1 MQTSSMSSRIR
12 FRLVLSKKSLVET
25 KRTSMLVTVL
35 RLMNFELKL
44 RVALLSRPPVRRKRR
59 APLKR
64 RRRMV
69 ATSKLSLKSSM
80 R

>member
-1 MQTSSMSSRIR
+1 MLTSSMSSRTR
-12 FRLVLSKKSLVET
+12 CRLVLSKKSPVAT
-25 KRTSMLVTVL
+25 KRTSTLVTVPKPK
-35 RLMNFELKL
+35 NFELKL